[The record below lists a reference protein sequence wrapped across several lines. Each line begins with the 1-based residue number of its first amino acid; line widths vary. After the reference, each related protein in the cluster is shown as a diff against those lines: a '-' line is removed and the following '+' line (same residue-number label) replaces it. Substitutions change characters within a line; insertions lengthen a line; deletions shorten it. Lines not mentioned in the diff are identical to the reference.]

1 MTVELFPITEENR
14 AVANELLTQHWG
26 TTLVVSR
33 GVTHDLAGYP
43 GFMARIE
50 PECVGIITYH
60 IADTDCEITSLDS
73 FCENIGVGSA
83 LIDAVKQVARAAHC
97 TRLWLITTNDN
108 LRAIGFY
115 QKRGFELVAV
125 HRHAL
130 DKTREIKPQVPLI
143 GMNGIPLRDEI
154 EFEMRLDSAQ
164 PG

>member
-1 MTVELFPITEENR
+1 MAVELLPITEENR
-14 AVANELLTQHWG
+14 ARANALLMQRWG
-26 TTLVVSR
+26 TTIIISR
-33 GVTHDLAGYP
+33 GVMHDLAEKP
-43 GFMARIE
+43 GFVARLE
-50 PECVGIITYH
+50 PECVGMITYH
-60 IADTDCEITSLDS
+60 IAGTNCEITSLDS
-73 FCENIGVGSA
+73 WCENIGVGSA
-83 LIDAVKQVARAAHC
+83 LIDAVKQVALAANC

-125 HRHAL
+125 HRHAM
-130 DKTREIKPQVPLI
+130 DKTRELKPQVPLI